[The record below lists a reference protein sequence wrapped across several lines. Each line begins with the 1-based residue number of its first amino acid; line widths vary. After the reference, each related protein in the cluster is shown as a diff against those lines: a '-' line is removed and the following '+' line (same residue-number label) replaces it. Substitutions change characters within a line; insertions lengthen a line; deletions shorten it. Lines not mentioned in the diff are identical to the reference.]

1 MLLRMAHTRP
11 NLLVDTASLESSLAD
26 PALRVFDCTVHL
38 VPDPP
43 GRYRVV
49 SGREGHAEAHVPG
62 AGFLDVAGELSDPD
76 SRLPFTLPS
85 ADRFAEAMSR
95 HGVGPGARVVLYSR
109 GSPMWATRVWWMLRA
124 FGFDDA
130 ALLDGGYE
138 KWSKEG
144 RRVSSDAC
152 AYPTARFEPRPRP
165 ELIANR
171 AAVLAAVGDRA
182 ACIIDALPEQSYRGQ
197 GPSAYGRPGHIASS
211 VNAPFNRLVR
221 EDQTLRTADE
231 LRALFSGIGLSSDQ
245 RAITYCGGGIAAS
258 LAAFALVLIGHPEIA
273 LYDGSLSEW
282 APDPSLPME
291 KG

>member
-1 MLLRMAHTRP
+1 MAHTRP
-11 NLLVDTASLESSLAD
+11 DLLVDTASLESTLAD

-49 SGREGHAEAHVPG
+49 SGREGWAEAHVPG

-85 ADRFAEAMSR
+85 AERFAEAMSR

-109 GSPMWATRVWWMLRA
+109 GSPMWAARVWWMLRA

-144 RRVSSDAC
+144 RSVSSDAC
-152 AYPTARFEPRPRP
+152 AYPTARFEPRPRA
-165 ELIANR
+165 ELIARR
-171 AAVLAAVGDRA
+171 AEVLAAVGDRA
-182 ACIIDALPEQSYRGQ
+182 ACIIDALPEQSYRGD
-197 GPSAYGRPGHIASS
+197 GPSAYGRAGHIASS
-211 VNAPFNRLVR
+211 VNAPFYRLVR
-221 EDQTLRTADE
+221 SAEDQSLRSAAE
-231 LRALFSGIGLSSDQ
+231 LRELFSGIGLSSDQ

-258 LAAFALVLIGHPEIA
+258 LAAFALVLIGHPDIA

-291 KG
+291 KS

>member
-1 MLLRMAHTRP
+1 MAHAYP
-11 NLLVDTASLESSLAD
+11 ELLVDTASLESALAD
-26 PALRVFDCTVHL
+26 PRLRVFDCTVQL

-43 GRYRVV
+43 RRYRVV
-49 SGREGHAEAHVPG
+49 SGREDYEQAHLPG

-85 ADRFAEAMSR
+85 AERFAEAMSR
-95 HGVGPGARVVLYSR
+95 QGVGPGTRVVLYSR
-109 GSPMWATRVWWMLRA
+109 GSPMWATRVWWLLRA

-130 ALLDGGYE
+130 ALLDGGFE

-144 RRVSSDAC
+144 RRVSSAPS
-152 AYPTARFEPRPRP
+152 AYPPARFEPRPRP
-165 ELIANR
+165 ELIASR

-182 ACIIDALPEQSYRGQ
+182 ACIIDALPRPSYRGE
-197 GPSAYGRPGHIASS
+197 GPSPYGRAGHITSS
-211 VNAPFNRLVR
+211 VNAPFNELVR
-221 EDQTLRTADE
+221 AQDQTLRTADE
-231 LRALFSGIGLSSDQ
+231 LRALFGEIGLQGDQ

-258 LAAFALVLIGHPEIA
+258 LAAFALVLIGHPDVA

-291 KG
+291 TS

>member
-1 MLLRMAHTRP
+1 MGNTRSE
-11 NLLVDTASLESSLAD
+11 LLVDTASLEAALAD

-43 GRYRVV
+43 RRYRVV
-49 SGREGHAEAHVPG
+49 SGREDYREAHVPG
-62 AGFLDVAGELSDPD
+62 AGFLDLPGELSDPE

-85 ADRFAEAMSR
+85 AERFAEAMSR
-95 HGVGPGARVVLYSR
+95 HGVAPRTRVVLYSR
-109 GSPMWATRVWWMLRA
+109 GSPMWAARVWWMLRA

-130 ALLDGGYE
+130 ALLDGGFE

-144 RRVSSDAC
+144 RRVSSDPC
-152 AYPTARFEPRPRP
+152 AYPAARFEPRPRA
-165 ELIANR
+165 ELIASR
-171 AAVLAAVGDRA
+171 AAVLSAVGDRA
-182 ACIIDALPEQSYRGQ
+182 ACIIDALPEQSYRGD
-197 GPSAYGRPGHIASS
+197 GPSAYGRAGHIASS
-211 VNAPFNRLVR
+211 VNAPFTRLVR
-221 EDQTLRTADE
+221 AEDQTLRTAEE
-231 LRALFSGIGLSSDQ
+231 LRTLFDGIGLRSDQ

-258 LAAFALVLIGHPEIA
+258 LAAFALVLIGHPDVA